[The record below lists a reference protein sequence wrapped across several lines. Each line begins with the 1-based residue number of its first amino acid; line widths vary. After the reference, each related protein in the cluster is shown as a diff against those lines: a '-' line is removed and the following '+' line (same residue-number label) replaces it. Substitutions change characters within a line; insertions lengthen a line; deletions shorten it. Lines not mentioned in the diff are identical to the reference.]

1 MARVTVLNSARD
13 DADASALGAS
23 APARDD
29 AGASARGGA
38 SASARDASANAHRG
52 AHRSPARAWV
62 TGVVLV
68 GVLVASIA
76 AAVTIGPADIR
87 VPDVVGSVLSRVGL
101 GSTPLSEL
109 RDGIV
114 WELRMPRVLT
124 AAAVGAG
131 LAISGAVM
139 QALTRNSL
147 ADPYLLGLSSGASL
161 GAVAVLL
168 LGVSLLLP
176 VAAFAGAVAALS
188 ATLVIAGR
196 SLSPS
201 RTILAGVAVSSLF
214 AALTSLLIFWTATG
228 DSFREIINWLLG
240 SLAGAR
246 WPAVAISLGAILVVG
261 VPMMMAGRALD
272 AFAFGDTSAAS
283 LGVNVA
289 RTRWVMLTATAL
301 LTGAMVA
308 VSGAIGF
315 VGLVLPHAVR
325 LVVGVGHRAL
335 LPLSALTGAIFL
347 IWCDTAARSLFDP
360 RELPVGI
367 VTAILGTPVFVAL
380 LLRARSRA

>member
-1 MARVTVLNSARD
+1 MARATVLNSVRG
-13 DADASALGAS
+13 DADASAQSAS
-23 APARDD
+23 A
-29 AGASARGGA
+29 SVGGDA
-38 SASARDASANAHRG
+38 SASARGASAH

-62 TGVVLV
+62 AGIVLV

-176 VAAFAGAVAALS
+176 VAAFAGAVLALS

-283 LGVNVA
+283 LGVDVA